1 MKMRAGVTGSLLLQ
15 ICTMLILAL
24 FMFACKPNNQTELY
38 GTYIADYDIA
48 KEKLILNKDGTY
60 VQEVTF
66 KATSKIDIAK
76 GSWIY
81 DPKSGY
87 VSFEENFMVVL
98 DGFRKLNS
106 DYAQPKVGA
115 VSQPADKYFG
125 QLLLGA
131 AEGIIYNKTN

>member
-1 MKMRAGVTGSLLLQ
+1 
-15 ICTMLILAL
+15 
-24 FMFACKPNNQTELY
+24 
-38 GTYIADYDIA
+38 
-48 KEKLILNKDGTY
+48 
-60 VQEVTF
+60 
-66 KATSKIDIAK
+66 
-76 GSWIY
+76 
-81 DPKSGY
+81 
-87 VSFEENFMVVL
+87 MVVL